1 MKKAVAWALCALWMG
16 VIFSMSAQPA
26 VVSDT
31 QSGQIVG
38 LTQWLLSLLNFDYFS
53 IPPEF
58 LHVLIRKLAHF
69 GEYAVLSLLYRRAL
83 QLSGA
88 KRATLAAIAL
98 SALYAATDELH
109 QGFVDGRSPQM
120 TDVAIDT
127 FGACAGAWFHQFV
140 SRHFPSRSA

>member
-1 MKKAVAWALCALWMG
+1 MKKAAAWALCALWMG
-16 VIFSMSAQPA
+16 VIFSMSAQTA

-31 QSGQIVG
+31 QSEQVAG
-38 LTQWLLSLLNFDYFS
+38 LTQWLLSLLSFSRFS

-58 LHVLIRKLAHF
+58 LHVLIRKVAHF
-69 GEYAVLSLLYRRAL
+69 GEYAILSLLYRRAL
-83 QLSGA
+83 CLSGA
-88 KRATLAAIAL
+88 KRATLIAIVL

-127 FGACAGAWFHQFV
+127 FGACAGSWFHQFV
-140 SRHFPSRSA
+140 SRYFPSRSA